1 MVLESIL
8 FGLAS
13 AIGLGI
19 SDVTAVGVARRMG
32 VVRSTLAFQI
42 ITVSIY
48 SLYLLT
54 GTGIGS
60 ISGEDWVLMAGLSVL
75 VFGFYLSFYKA
86 LQLGPVSV
94 VGPILAAHSV
104 IIVLMSVA
112 LLGERLSGWQYAG
125 ISATIGGVVLL
136 SVDVRSLSSGQKILG
151 LGIALAL
158 FASVT
163 VGVWQY
169 SIGVLSRDLGWFL
182 PLYVSR
188 LFLLSMLLP
197 LAAWR
202 RSWPWQ
208 RLTWSVGGAVVV
220 VAVLESGALFAFS
233 RGAEIGLISVVGAA
247 SAVYPIIPILGGFYL
262 YRERLAPNQLVGLLV
277 VVLGLFGLAV
287 SR

>member
-13 AIGLGI
+13 GIGLGI
-19 SDVTAVGVARRMG
+19 SDVIAAGVARRMG
-32 VVRSTLAFQI
+32 VVRSTLAFQLV
-42 ITVSIY
+42 TVSIY

-60 ISGEDWVLMAGLSVL
+60 ISGGDWLLMAGLSVL
-75 VFGFYLSFYKA
+75 VLGFYMSFYKA
-86 LQLGPVSV
+86 LQLGPVSI

-112 LLGERLSGWQYAG
+112 LLGERLSGWQFAS
-125 ISATIGGVVLL
+125 ISVTIGGVVLL
-136 SVDVRSLSSGQKILG
+136 SVDVRSHGSGQKILG
-151 LGIALAL
+151 LGIVLAL

-163 VGVWQY
+163 VGVWQF

-188 LFLLSMLLP
+188 VFLLSMLLP

-208 RLTWSVGGAVVV
+208 SMTWPVGAAVVV
-220 VAVLESGALFAFS
+220 VGVLESGALFAFS
-233 RGAEIGLISVVGAA
+233 RGAEIGLISIVGAA
-247 SAVYPIIPILGGFYL
+247 STVYPIIPILGGFYL
-262 YRERLAPNQLVGLLV
+262 YRERLAPNQLAGLLV

-287 SR
+287 IR

>member
-94 VGPILAAHSV
+94 VGPILAAHSI

-136 SVDVRSLSSGQKILG
+136 SVDVRSLRSGQKILG